1 MCPGIAND
9 KRVVESKQNHW
20 VSQQNIYGY
29 SVLNVTNQ
37 YDYRTGRENNTGHD
51 PGSTGTVQPSDEN
64 AESEKKK
71 KKKKTQG
78 SLSLRAVDGQP
89 PTAFATP
96 R

>member
-1 MCPGIAND
+1 MITEQEGKITLAMILGAPGQFSPVM
-9 KRVVESKQNHW
+9 KM
-20 VSQQNIYGY
+20 
-29 SVLNVTNQ
+29 LNQ
-37 YDYRTGRENNTGHD
+37 
-51 PGSTGTVQPSDEN
+51 
-64 AESEKKK
+64 